1 MVRDAVPVG
10 VAWGLGSG
18 AQPNTTSCAGAFQPI
33 QPSFWTRCHKGL
45 WPCRNVPHN
54 QRRSTT
60 SHGSHEYLKMPLKR
74 KTSKKEP
81 GSGGGKGTPSL
92 DLPRDPG
99 AKDLAPTL
107 LSRLFFCRTGSL
119 LLSSLSERVRG
130 CRLEHKGG
138 LGRALSAC
146 RVIHQTLP
154 PPSLPTPAPSHSVPP
169 PAAVGPLPPLVPEPC
184 HIGEGAECAENPR
197 LPWGWGG
204 RHWEKSNSLPCG

>member
-1 MVRDAVPVG
+1 MPVG

-18 AQPNTTSCAGAFQPI
+18 AQPNTTSSCAGAFQPI

-54 QRRSTT
+54 QRRPTT

-92 DLPRDPG
+92 DLPRGPG

-107 LSRLFFCRTGSL
+107 LSCLFFCRTGSL

-154 PPSLPTPAPSHSVPP
+154 PPPAANTSPFPLSSPSSCCGAPAPFGS
-169 PAAVGPLPPLVPEPC
+169 
-184 HIGEGAECAENPR
+184 
-197 LPWGWGG
+197 
-204 RHWEKSNSLPCG
+204 